1 MTTEREKGQFRCR
14 KCGRELTADE
24 VAITK
29 KLINRGTRTYYCIG
43 CLAEA
48 FEVTEEDIREKIRY
62 FKNMGCTLFVHP

>member
-1 MTTEREKGQFRCR
+1 MTTEGKPDKAFCR
-14 KCGRELTADE
+14 KCGKELVPDE

-29 KLINRGTRTYYCIG
+29 KLINRGTKTYYCVG

-48 FEVTEEDIREKIRY
+48 FEVTEENIREKIRY